1 MFSPNPPARRICAAL
16 LSLVWPAACGDLPR
30 PLAPEAKPL
39 TESLLLPPDRAGVLV
54 TPVVGISGEA
64 GEALAEA
71 LAAALRKADVP
82 ADTRAHNAGSL
93 LMVSTVR
100 ATGGDARRLDVDLY
114 RPDGTRAAR
123 HEAALPRA
131 GAPPNRESWTEPA
144 REVAEAMVAALATP
158 VGRLAGP
165 PKPLVIGA
173 ISGPPLEEANVLAR
187 ALAYNLQRARVAMVA
202 APNDEALRL
211 AGEVVVGPKNRLER
225 RLRVRWVVRR
235 PDGSVVGDVRQENDV
250 PVEMLERAW
259 PEIALAIAEGA
270 ADGIANLLRE
280 SDRGRP

>member
-1 MFSPNPPARRICAAL
+1 
-16 LSLVWPAACGDLPR
+16 
-30 PLAPEAKPL
+30 
-39 TESLLLPPDRAGVLV
+39 
-54 TPVVGISGEA
+54 
-64 GEALAEA
+64 
-71 LAAALRKADVP
+71 
-82 ADTRAHNAGSL
+82 
-93 LMVSTVR
+93 
-100 ATGGDARRLDVDLY
+100 
-114 RPDGTRAAR
+114 
-123 HEAALPRA
+123 
-131 GAPPNRESWTEPA
+131 
-144 REVAEAMVAALATP
+144 
-158 VGRLAGP
+158 
-165 PKPLVIGA
+165 
-173 ISGPPLEEANVLAR
+173 
-187 ALAYNLQRARVAMVA
+187 VAMVA